1 MSRIRG
7 ALQSPWVR
15 GGFVVVALAAAAI
28 AVWLSW
34 PDVYSALTRLD
45 PLLLVAACLV
55 SPAYLVATMLVWRV
69 LLSDLGSHLTP
80 RDAFAVF
87 FVSQLGKYLPG
98 SFWNVVAAAELGA
111 DRDVPRRRSLTG
123 MAVALLLSLVT
134 GLGLGVV
141 GLLMSPQEARGRF
154 DAVLWLL
161 PFLVVLALPPV
172 VNRLVG
178 WFLRVLRRPPLEHA
192 LTLRGTL
199 GALGWSVAGWLLAGL
214 QIWLLGVAAGM
225 EASATSYLICA
236 GGYALAWSLG
246 FLFVPV
252 PAGVGVRE
260 VVLVAVL
267 SGVLDHGGVLVV
279 VLISRA
285 ILTVVDIGLAG
296 TAAALS
302 RSRAGRQA
310 LDDGPPPPESQRP
323 GDSR

>member
-1 MSRIRG
+1 
-7 ALQSPWVR
+7 
-15 GGFVVVALAAAAI
+15 
-28 AVWLSW
+28 
-34 PDVYSALTRLD
+34 
-45 PLLLVAACLV
+45 
-55 SPAYLVATMLVWRV
+55 
-69 LLSDLGSHLTP
+69 
-80 RDAFAVF
+80 
-87 FVSQLGKYLPG
+87 
-98 SFWNVVAAAELGA
+98 
-111 DRDVPRRRSLTG
+111 
-123 MAVALLLSLVT
+123 
-134 GLGLGVV
+134 
-141 GLLMSPQEARGRF
+141 MSPQEARGRF

-214 QIWLLGVAAGM
+214 QIWLLGIAAGM

>member
-55 SPAYLVATMLVWRV
+55 SPANLVATMLVWRV

-172 VNRLVG
+172 VNWWAG
-178 WFLRVLRRPPLEHA
+178 SCGCCAARRSRTRSRFA
-192 LTLRGTL
+192 GR
-199 GALGWSVAGWLLAGL
+199 SVRWGGL
-214 QIWLLGVAAGM
+214 
-225 EASATSYLICA
+225 
-236 GGYALAWSLG
+236 
-246 FLFVPV
+246 
-252 PAGVGVRE
+252 
-260 VVLVAVL
+260 
-267 SGVLDHGGVLVV
+267 
-279 VLISRA
+279 
-285 ILTVVDIGLAG
+285 
-296 TAAALS
+296 
-302 RSRAGRQA
+302 SRAGCSPGCRYGSWASRLGWRLPRRRTSSA
-310 LDDGPPPPESQRP
+310 LVGTRWHGRWAFSSCLSQLGSGFARLSLSPCSP
-323 GDSR
+323 GF